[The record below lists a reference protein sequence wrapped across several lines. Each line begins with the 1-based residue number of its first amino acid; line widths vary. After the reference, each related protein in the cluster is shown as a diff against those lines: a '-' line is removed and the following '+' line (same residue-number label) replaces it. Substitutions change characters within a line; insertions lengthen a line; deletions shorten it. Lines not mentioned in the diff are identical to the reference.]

1 MKLDFAALV
10 RPVLP
15 EPLPKPW
22 GQVGTAGTPASAR
35 VAARSAPGD
44 WLGTAGDKAR
54 SAAVGHATAGFAAV
68 ATAAAC
74 PQASPPCPQTGV
86 AGTTN
91 EINVSP
97 SSPLVPS
104 DFVQDVADTDD
115 WREAFEE
122 RAAIMEFDGGM
133 LRASAEVAAHAILTT
148 HRQIGG
154 FEHGTQET
162 KG

>member
-35 VAARSAPGD
+35 VAARSAIGD
-44 WLGTAGDKAR
+44 RLGTAGDKANT
-54 SAAVGHATAGFAAV
+54 AAVGHAAAGFATV